1 MDHSFTLRPA
11 FTPFTILLMVLGFMA
26 FWPLGVLMLAYIVW
40 GHRIPAFRQDWRD
53 AKNSWKREFHGRRF
67 GACAWGGSDR
77 SARYDSGN
85 SAFDEYRQAELRRL
99 DEERRRLDGERAEFE
114 AFVRNLRRAKDQ
126 EEFDR
131 FMSERRGKNGGA
143 TQL

>member
-26 FWPLGVLMLAYIVW
+26 FWPLGLLMLAYIVW
-40 GHRIPAFRQDWRD
+40 GNRIPMLRQDWHD
-53 AKNSWKREFHGRRF
+53 AKRSWKREFRGRGF
-67 GACAWGGSDR
+67 GACSWGR
-77 SARYDSGN
+77 SERSGFDSGN

-99 DEERRRLDGERAEFE
+99 DEERRRLDEERAEFE

-126 EEFDR
+126 DEFDR
-131 FMSERRGKNGGA
+131 FMAERRGKSGGA